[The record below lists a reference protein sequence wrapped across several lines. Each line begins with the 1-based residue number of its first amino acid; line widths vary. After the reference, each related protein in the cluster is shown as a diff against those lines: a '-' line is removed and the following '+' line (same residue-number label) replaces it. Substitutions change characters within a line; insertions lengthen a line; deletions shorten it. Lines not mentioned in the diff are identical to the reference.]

1 MSPKPKEPASD
12 LLSPQTTSAVAGG
25 IDCEQLFAL
34 MTQQLNLV
42 VDTRRSGKLYSLLQK
57 ALETPTDDLKYLQT
71 EGLHWLHRA
80 ARRDSLPAIDYLVKL
95 YQPHYD
101 RVAQTCLRRYLRQ
114 RVVLRGNVED
124 LYTLALH
131 LTSPQTGLRK
141 NYREASDCLRMAI
154 QLGLSLIHI

>member
-80 ARRDSLPAIDYLVKL
+80 ARHDSLPAID
-95 YQPHYD
+95 
-101 RVAQTCLRRYLRQ
+101 
-114 RVVLRGNVED
+114 
-124 LYTLALH
+124 
-131 LTSPQTGLRK
+131 
-141 NYREASDCLRMAI
+141 
-154 QLGLSLIHI
+154 